1 MEERTIVRLLQ
12 TVLVASVLGLLLAAC
27 ATGVTAPP
35 AATPATAGAL
45 AGGGLPSPVPA
56 TATAT
61 ALPASPTPAAVA
73 AAPAPPSPAASPALP
88 LPAATSPAA
97 AATRPVS
104 PPARVQPPAV
114 TATVPP
120 LAPATGPTVE
130 ASPPP
135 VETPPLPPLT
145 ATAPPAPPPAAPLG
159 TAVPS
164 TATQPAAAPAATGTA
179 AVPATPTAATATR
192 LTGTPAA
199 RPSPTPTPAAAP
211 TWTPAARA
219 EPSPTAATLPTATP
233 TPSPVP
239 VYSGRI
245 DVALDPGHSV
255 ADPGASGGGLVE
267 HELTLRLAR
276 LVRARLETRGL
287 AVVMTRTD
295 EHPLTAYKN
304 RDETTRIRLEQ
315 EARIAA
321 AAGARLY
328 VSLHFNGHSDPEA
341 GGSSVYYNPDNHGP
355 ESRQLAAAIQAEI
368 VARVR
373 AATGYPLRDRGVLSD
388 LTAGK
393 PYGHFFSL
401 RGPFPSVL
409 VEAMFLT
416 NPREAALLADA
427 ATLDVLA
434 DAYAA
439 GIERYLREAAG
450 Q

>member
-1 MEERTIVRLLQ
+1 
-12 TVLVASVLGLLLAAC
+12 
-27 ATGVTAPP
+27 
-35 AATPATAGAL
+35 
-45 AGGGLPSPVPA
+45 
-56 TATAT
+56 
-61 ALPASPTPAAVA
+61 
-73 AAPAPPSPAASPALP
+73 
-88 LPAATSPAA
+88 
-97 AATRPVS
+97 VS
-104 PPARVQPPAV
+104 PPARAQPPAV

-130 ASPPP
+130 ASPPLA
-135 VETPPLPPLT
+135 ETPPPPPLT
-145 ATAPPAPPPAAPLG
+145 ATAPPAPPPTAPLG
-159 TAVPS
+159 TAVPP
-164 TATQPAAAPAATGTA
+164 TATRPAAPPAATGTA
-179 AVPATPTAATATR
+179 AVPATPTAATAAR

-199 RPSPTPTPAAAP
+199 RPTPTPAAAP
-211 TWTPAARA
+211 AWTPTARA
-219 EPSPTAATLPTATP
+219 APSPTPATLPTATP

-276 LVRARLETRGL
+276 LVRTRLEARGL

-295 EHPLTAYKN
+295 ERPLTAYKN
-304 RDETTRIRLEQ
+304 PDETTRIRLEQ

-427 ATLDVLA
+427 ATLDALA

-439 GIERYLREAAG
+439 GIQQYLREAAG